1 MPASPLK
8 LIREYFGMTL
18 QDMKK
23 EWSNGGLT
31 ADDKAQL
38 IEGISNGTET
48 Y

>member
-1 MPASPLK
+1 MPVSPLK

-18 QDMKK
+18 PDMKK

-31 ADDKAQL
+31 AVDKAQL
-38 IEGISNGTET
+38 IAGIESGTET